1 MLKARFRKTL
11 GGFTLEA
18 QLNLERGINVLRG
31 ESGAGKTTVANL
43 LSGAMRPDD
52 GEIELEGLTVYS
64 RARRISLP
72 PQSRGIGFVFQSHR
86 LFPHLTVRENILF
99 PSLFGGRKSAVDF
112 DETIEILGLEP
123 LLERLPSGLSGG
135 EAQRVALGR
144 ALMGAERLLILDE
157 PLSSLDPRRRHVLM
171 DFIDGA
177 SRRMNVPFIYITHS
191 EEEMMRLAD
200 RAFLVE
206 DGTIAEIPR
215 SAFTEVT
222 LS

>member
-135 EAQRVALGR
+135 EA
-144 ALMGAERLLILDE
+144 
-157 PLSSLDPRRRHVLM
+157 LSSLDPRRRHVLM

-191 EEEMMRLAD
+191 EEEMRRLAD

>member
-1 MLKARFRKTL
+1 MLREFFSKILKARFRKTL
-11 GGFTLEA
+11 GGFTLDAE
-18 QLNLERGINVLRG
+18 LNLEQGINVLRG

-43 LSGAMRPDD
+43 LSGAMKPDD

-64 RARRISLP
+64 RERRISLP
-72 PQSRGIGFVFQSHR
+72 SHR

-112 DETIEILGLEP
+112 DETIDILGLEP

-191 EEEMMRLAD
+191 EEEMRRLAD

-206 DGTIAEIPR
+206 DGTIEEIPR
-215 SAFTEVT
+215 SAFLEETP
-222 LS
+222 S

>member
-99 PSLFGGRKSAVDF
+99 PSLFGGRKSAVD
-112 DETIEILGLEP
+112 
-123 LLERLPSGLSGG
+123 
-135 EAQRVALGR
+135 
-144 ALMGAERLLILDE
+144 
-157 PLSSLDPRRRHVLM
+157 
-171 DFIDGA
+171 
-177 SRRMNVPFIYITHS
+177 
-191 EEEMMRLAD
+191 
-200 RAFLVE
+200 
-206 DGTIAEIPR
+206 
-215 SAFTEVT
+215 
-222 LS
+222 

>member
-72 PQSRGIGFVFQSHR
+72 PQSRG
-86 LFPHLTVRENILF
+86 
-99 PSLFGGRKSAVDF
+99 FGGRKSAVDF

-191 EEEMMRLAD
+191 EEEMRRLAD